1 VIEPYRSPVHRRLL
15 LALVPVLALSACA
28 APISSAPSPTATGA
42 AVPPLTPS
50 ASAVGMATPVP
61 TSSVRPTP
69 SAVGAGCAPTAAGIP
84 AGAVT
89 ATTTDVDGD
98 GRPDVEWA
106 RVVVGA
112 LEFGVRTAS
121 GATAS
126 ASYSF
131 AGPAERT
138 VAIARLANGAVVAV
152 PSDHR
157 GAQLFAFADCRF
169 VHPVGVDGNPY
180 AFDQQDLRGNGTGV
194 GCLAGRL
201 LGFQVTGPS
210 GDRTVEGTVVTVS
223 PDGRSATNGATETI
237 ARHLGDDADVVRLA
251 SQATCSPAPL
261 LHPRPQA

>member
-1 VIEPYRSPVHRRLL
+1 MRRRLL
-15 LALVPVLALSACA
+15 LALIPVLVLSACTPA
-28 APISSAPSPTATGA
+28 APAPSATATSAAVVPAPAPSVSPVAVATPASSASIG
-42 AVPPLTPS
+42 
-50 ASAVGMATPVP
+50 
-61 TSSVRPTP
+61 PTP
-69 SAVGAGCAPTAAGIP
+69 PDAHAGCAPTAARIP

-106 RVVVGA
+106 VVVAGA
-112 LEFGVRTAS
+112 VEFGVRTAS

-138 VAIARLANGAVVAV
+138 VAIARLGNGAVVAL

-157 GAQLFAFADCRF
+157 GAQLFAFAHCRF
-169 VHPVGVDGNPY
+169 VHPVGVDGKPY

-194 GCLAGRL
+194 GCRGGRL
-201 LGFQVTGPS
+201 LGFQVTGRS
-210 GDRTVEGTVVTVS
+210 GDRTVTGTLVTVS

-237 ARHLGDDADVVRLA
+237 ATHMGDDADVVRVA

-261 LHPRPQA
+261 LHPRPQG